1 MFLLIQTIQS
11 FHLLLCM
18 ITLIIETGNRN
29 NKIIG
34 LLSFSLVVFAVIGFF
49 LLFETY
55 CMLFNI
61 TMRKFIAKLE

>member
-1 MFLLIQTIQS
+1 
-11 FHLLLCM
+11 M

-34 LLSFSLVVFAVIGFF
+34 LLSLSLVVFAVIGFF